1 MKPVVKL
8 KDYLE
13 TLDDEKDKDLILA
26 IGAESCFFFIGTKEE
41 FKNDIYFL
49 NTYYKNYVDAIYMN
63 AIDKGKFDFAQ
74 IKSAKDAITERG
86 VRDTITKLY
95 RAMYEST
102 RFTDF
107 RERTVF
113 DAFYSTDQHRM
124 VIKVSGPVAA
134 KAWTKDEY
142 DAFRKRNKR
151 KWHSIVEEVSA

>member
-1 MKPVVKL
+1 MKPVIKL

-26 IGAESCFFFIGTKEE
+26 IGAESCFFFIGTKQE
-41 FKNDIYFL
+41 FKEDIYFL
-49 NTYYKNYVDAIYMN
+49 NTYYKNYLDALYIN
-63 AIDKGKFDFAQ
+63 AIDKAKFDFDR
-74 IKSAKDAITERG
+74 ITNSRDAITERG

-113 DAFYSTDQHRM
+113 DSFYSRAEHRM

-134 KAWTKDEY
+134 KAWTKEEY
-142 DAFRKRNKR
+142 DKFRKHNKR
-151 KWHSIVEEVSA
+151 KWHNIVEEVSA